1 MVLEEGRLLAQGNHA
16 ELLATS
22 PFYRTMYL
30 QQKMRHRE
38 KGI

>member
-22 PFYRTMYL
+22 SFYRTMYH
-30 QQKMRHRE
+30 QQQMHHR
-38 KGI
+38 